1 MPAALANYS
10 LPSGVTITS
19 AQSSTSTSPS
29 NEELTQHYI
38 LSLRLIDAI
47 LEGNQQTLVDKLV
60 LEEKVDCW
68 IQDELQGWTSLHAA
82 ACTSRKRLSLTL
94 STIAID

>member
-19 AQSSTSTSPS
+19 AQASTSTISPS
-29 NEELTQHYI
+29 NEELTQHYV

-82 ACTSRKRLSLTL
+82 ACTSRKDSPLLSRR
-94 STIAID
+94 